1 MANITLTPGNDI
13 WPSFFVSNLA
23 SDTVRGIGGDD
34 RIDGGLGNDRL
45 DGGSGKDILFGGLG
59 NDNLFGGSGEDRLDG
74 GLGNDILFGESSND
88 LLIGG
93 AGNDRLDGGPGL
105 DLLIGGDGNDNLI
118 TGSGKDTLFGGDRSE
133 LGMFDADSLL
143 GGSGNDSLKSGDSRT
158 VRMNGYGG
166 DTGERD
172 TLTCSFSST
181 DIISLGD
188 VGSVFYQ
195 GTGHAVINDFTAAL
209 LQDKVLLKGGQAD
222 YKLSLEN
229 FGVGTSTNDT
239 VLWRGED
246 VIAAFVDTNGLAL
259 NSGNF
264 VFI

>member
-1 MANITLTPGNDI
+1 MANITLTNGNDT
-13 WPSFFVSNLA
+13 WPGFFDSNIA
-23 SDTVRGIGGDD
+23 SDIVRGIGGND

-45 DGGSGKDILFGGLG
+45 EGGSGNDRLIGGFG
-59 NDNLFGGSGEDRLDG
+59 NDNLFGGPD
-74 GLGNDILFGESSND
+74 NDS
-88 LLIGG
+88 
-93 AGNDRLDGGPGL
+93 
-105 DLLIGGDGNDNLI
+105 LIGGDGNDNLI
-118 TGSGKDTLFGGDRSE
+118 GGSGNDTLTGGSSV
-133 LGMFDADSLL
+133 LGVFDVDSLL
-143 GGSGNDSLKSGDSRT
+143 GGSGNDSLRSGGFGT
-158 VRMNGYGG
+158 IRMNGYGG

-195 GTGHAVINDFTAAL
+195 GAGHAVINDFTAAL

-222 YKLSLEN
+222 YSLGLGN
-229 FGVGTSTNDT
+229 FGGSNSVNDT
-239 VLWRGED
+239 VLRRGND

-264 VFI
+264 VFV

>member
-1 MANITLTPGNDI
+1 MANITLTDGNDT
-13 WPSFFVSNLA
+13 WPGFFDGNLA

-34 RIDGGLGNDRL
+34 RIDGGLSNDRL
-45 DGGSGKDILFGGLG
+45 EGGLG
-59 NDNLFGGSGEDRLDG
+59 NDRLIGGLGNDRLIGGSGNDSLDG
-74 GLGNDILFGESSND
+74 GLGNDRLEGGSGND
-88 LLIGG
+88 SLIGG
-93 AGNDRLDGGPGL
+93 S
-105 DLLIGGDGNDNLI
+105 GNDNLI
-118 TGSGKDTLFGGDRSE
+118 GGSGNDTLTGGSSA
-133 LGMFDADSLL
+133 LGVFDVDSLL
-143 GGSGNDSLKSGDSRT
+143 GGSGNDSLRSGGFGT
-158 VRMNGYGG
+158 IRMNGYGG

-195 GTGHAVINDFTAAL
+195 GAGHAVINDFTAAL

-222 YKLSLEN
+222 YRLSLEN
-229 FGVGTSTNDT
+229 FGVGTSANDT
-239 VLWRGED
+239 VLRRGTD
-246 VIAAFVDTNGLAL
+246 VIAAFADTNGLAL